1 MHAPTFEKKF
11 HLQFC
16 ADVVRYRCV
25 NSTLVSEEYASFLK
39 ICLDTILRSF
49 LYNFIKSFN
58 DQTTTL
64 EARTL

>member
-1 MHAPTFEKKF
+1 MQAPTFEKKF

-39 ICLDTILRSF
+39 ICLDAILRSF
-49 LYNFIKSFN
+49 LYNV
-58 DQTTTL
+58 
-64 EARTL
+64 